1 MSDRLYVCQKKF
13 TLWLLVPSGTHFWA
27 EPGKFFMF
35 RKSVIK
41 NNIME
46 ILYFDADRI
55 IPCHRYGTINAE
67 ITSKRIRKISFR
79 KRKTHVT

>member
-1 MSDRLYVCQKKF
+1 
-13 TLWLLVPSGTHFWA
+13 
-27 EPGKFFMF
+27 
-35 RKSVIK
+35 
-41 NNIME
+41 ME